1 MIFCCNWVEQI
12 AEVML
17 MLGEQTGQREGR
29 SLEITAITGFA
40 TFKSKRAIDN
50 ANFVIFLLRFKQQN
64 ITKRMQT
71 QLKILQIR

>member
-17 MLGEQTGQREGR
+17 MLGEQTGQREGH

-40 TFKSKRAIDN
+40 TFKSKGPSIMH
-50 ANFVIFLLRFKQQN
+50 LCG
-64 ITKRMQT
+64 
-71 QLKILQIR
+71 